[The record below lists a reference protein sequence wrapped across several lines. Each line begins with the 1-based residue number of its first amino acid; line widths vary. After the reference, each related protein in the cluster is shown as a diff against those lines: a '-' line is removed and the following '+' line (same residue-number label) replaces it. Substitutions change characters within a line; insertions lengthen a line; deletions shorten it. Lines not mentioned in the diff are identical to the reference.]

1 LNMIVIYTREN
12 LETVWMQI
20 SSTLKGALDIN
31 SLIIDYDNED
41 VQSYWEDVVLPNLND
56 NGNKALTRDET
67 IAYIKDSK
75 PCRRIKRLIHDDAVL
90 EDQKDKNFIAK
101 MIAEYSVSRNAI
113 ISSNTSG
120 NVIRGDESGV
130 KWIQCGNIFVS
141 LFHKVQDDHENDGDR
156 IWQTLNDSLIEW
168 KPSYYQ
174 LIKSEIQNAIE
185 AEALSFV
192 NHLAND
198 HYGQAAWL
206 NEILKSDSPDIRC
219 RNIDFVFGNLSEE
232 LYQRLKNN
240 NTLDEFI
247 KSVFD
252 SYSNEYANSGVAALL
267 QYCSSKMDLPSNND
281 TYHEMYHALNMN
293 LSSKNFEDGHIST
306 GTIFFDTESN
316 KWYLCVSAAC
326 DLVPT
331 QGNDPHHVR
340 LSPHRLIKV
349 LELFNASQS
358 KALPF
363 AEHSKY
369 IYVMHKNQRKHL
381 SIFEG
386 DKTLPVVDYM
396 VVLNHGT
403 TVDGEEKNII
413 SAVFLSNMDGNV
425 QNVPVRLKLKSQLR
439 TGYAER
445 YQAIASQYS
454 SRIGVD
460 YVSMMLP

>member
-1 LNMIVIYTREN
+1 DLKDSDHLNMIVIYTREN

-101 MIAEYSVSRNAI
+101 MIAEYAVSRNAI

-219 RNIDFVFGNLSEE
+219 RNIDFVFGN
-232 LYQRLKNN
+232 
-240 NTLDEFI
+240 
-247 KSVFD
+247 
-252 SYSNEYANSGVAALL
+252 
-267 QYCSSKMDLPSNND
+267 
-281 TYHEMYHALNMN
+281 
-293 LSSKNFEDGHIST
+293 
-306 GTIFFDTESN
+306 
-316 KWYLCVSAAC
+316 
-326 DLVPT
+326 
-331 QGNDPHHVR
+331 
-340 LSPHRLIKV
+340 
-349 LELFNASQS
+349 
-358 KALPF
+358 
-363 AEHSKY
+363 
-369 IYVMHKNQRKHL
+369 
-381 SIFEG
+381 
-386 DKTLPVVDYM
+386 
-396 VVLNHGT
+396 
-403 TVDGEEKNII
+403 
-413 SAVFLSNMDGNV
+413 
-425 QNVPVRLKLKSQLR
+425 
-439 TGYAER
+439 
-445 YQAIASQYS
+445 
-454 SRIGVD
+454 
-460 YVSMMLP
+460 